1 MKMNFPQKKPLKIV
15 KNHNKMYTLC
25 STLHKI
31 VTLICHIIFHIIQ
44 SCCFSWDY
52 VQNSE
57 VLQ

>member
-1 MKMNFPQKKPLKIV
+1 MKMNFPQKKTLKIV
-15 KNHNKMYTLC
+15 KNHNNKYTLC

-31 VTLICHIIFHIIQ
+31 VTLIYHLFQ
-44 SCCFSWDY
+44 SSCFSWDY